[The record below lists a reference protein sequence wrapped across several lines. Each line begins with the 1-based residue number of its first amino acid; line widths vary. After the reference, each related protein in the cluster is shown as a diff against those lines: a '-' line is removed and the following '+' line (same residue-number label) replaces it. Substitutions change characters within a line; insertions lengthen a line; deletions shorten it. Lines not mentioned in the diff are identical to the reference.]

1 MRAEL
6 LATRSLQIELFIANR
21 TVHCK
26 QEWVMTWNSGTYQF
40 SKILD
45 DGAWKPVRSIENAGK
60 SDVWSIRVEDDASYT
75 AEGCIVKNCPLQL
88 DVIERGI
95 ELWSAKGDTVLSPF
109 MGIGSETVTAVKMGR
124 KAVGIELKEEYYDQA
139 ERNMRRAVEE
149 SQSQML
155 LDL

>member
-1 MRAEL
+1 
-6 LATRSLQIELFIANR
+6 
-21 TVHCK
+21 
-26 QEWVMTWNSGTYQF
+26 
-40 SKILD
+40 
-45 DGAWKPVRSIENAGK
+45 
-60 SDVWSIRVEDDASYT
+60 
-75 AEGCIVKNCPLQL
+75 
-88 DVIERGI
+88 
-95 ELWSAKGDTVLSPF
+95 